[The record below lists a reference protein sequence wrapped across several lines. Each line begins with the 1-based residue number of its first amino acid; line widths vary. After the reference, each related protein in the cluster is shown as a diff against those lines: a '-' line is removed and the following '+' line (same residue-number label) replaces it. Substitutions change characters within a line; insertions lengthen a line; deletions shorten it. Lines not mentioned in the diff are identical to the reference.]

1 MTIVQYGGRGLGA
14 FVGVLLL
21 TAQWSS
27 AGAEGSSDVTAC
39 RTEREPQ
46 RGIDACSRV
55 IADASLPA
63 SARAAALQT
72 RGHIYGRTRRR
83 DLALLDFTQAIEIEP
98 QNPFGYKTRGYAY
111 STMEDFERALTDY
124 GEAIRLDPQDA
135 AAYRER
141 GDVRLI
147 QRRYEEARADYAT
160 AIRLKPPGSSFGQCQ
175 ASASLT
181 NAFFHCTHVT
191 LDDTQPE
198 AARAHAQRRLDD
210 MTGARGPKR

>member
-1 MTIVQYGGRGLGA
+1 MTIVEYGGRGWGA
-14 FVGVLLL
+14 FVGLLL
-21 TAQWSS
+21 LAAPLSP
-27 AGAEGSSDVTAC
+27 ARAEGATDVTAC
-39 RTEREPQ
+39 RTEREPE
-46 RGIDACSRV
+46 RGIEACSRV

-98 QNPFGYKTRGYAY
+98 QNPLGYRTRGYAY
-111 STMEDFERALTDY
+111 STREDFDRALADY

-135 AAYRER
+135 GAYRER

-147 QRRYEEARADYAT
+147 QRHYEEARADYAT
-160 AIRLKPPGSSFGQCQ
+160 AIRLKPDSGSFLQCQ
-175 ASASLT
+175 ASASLP

-198 AARAHAQRRLDD
+198 AARALAQRRLDD
-210 MTGARGPKR
+210 MMGRAPRR